1 MKKYTKSILVLLL
14 TVITIS
20 CSDNYLGDNVDP
32 NNPVQV
38 SPNLVLP
45 TAQTSTAA
53 LMHNHSR
60 LNTFGNLMMVN
71 WSQSDGFNW
80 YNDEFNYTVNS
91 SFYDAIFDD
100 SFLGPMKNYNVLR
113 NLSGDYSNYKA
124 IGEIMIAY
132 HFQILVDTYGDVPY
146 FQSLQR
152 NSISSPAYDN
162 AQVIYDDLIVKLDD
176 AIETIKSASATTV
189 VPGSDDV
196 MFQGDMTSWIKFAN
210 TIKLRILVRQSGMA
224 SRAAYVQTN
233 MDNIVAEGSGFITE
247 DVVVNPGYLN
257 VANKRSPFY
266 NAYGLTIVGQTQNN
280 GEATCASD
288 YIINYLTNTND
299 LRINQLYTEPATGHL
314 GVPQGLLNYP
324 EDNSFE
330 PQFVSKIGPGIL
342 SSATQDAPIMQVAE
356 ALLLQAEAVQRN
368 FMVGNAKALYEDA
381 ITASFSFL
389 GLSAGDASSYFSQSG
404 LVNVNWDA
412 SPNKIQA
419 IITQKWVAL
428 NGTNGHESWV
438 EYNRTGYPSGL
449 PLPLN
454 NTNADRPVRLA
465 YPQSEL
471 TNNAANVPTQPN
483 VFTQKIFWAN

>member
-1 MKKYTKSILVLLL
+1 
-14 TVITIS
+14 
-20 CSDNYLGDNVDP
+20 
-32 NNPVQV
+32 
-38 SPNLVLP
+38 
-45 TAQTSTAA
+45 
-53 LMHNHSR
+53 
-60 LNTFGNLMMVN
+60 
-71 WSQSDGFNW
+71 
-80 YNDEFNYTVNS
+80 
-91 SFYDAIFDD
+91 
-100 SFLGPMKNYNVLR
+100 
-113 NLSGDYSNYKA
+113 
-124 IGEIMIAY
+124 
-132 HFQILVDTYGDVPY
+132 
-146 FQSLQR
+146 
-152 NSISSPAYDN
+152 
-162 AQVIYDDLIVKLDD
+162 
-176 AIETIKSASATTV
+176 V

-210 TIKLRILVRQSGMA
+210 TIKLRILVRQSGMT

-288 YIINYLTNTND
+288 YVLNYLTNTND

-368 FMVGNAKALYEDA
+368 FMAGDAKALYEDA
-381 ITASFSFL
+381 ISASFTYL
-389 GLSAGDASSYFSQSG
+389 GLTAADASTYFSQSG
-404 LVNVNWDA
+404 MVNVNWDA

-449 PLPLN
+449 PIPLN
-454 NTNADRPVRLA
+454 NTNTDRPVRLA

-471 TNNAANVPTQPN
+471 TNNSANVPSQPN

>member
-1 MKKYTKSILVLLL
+1 MKKYTKSILVLLFAVM
-14 TVITIS
+14 TVS
-20 CSDNYLGDNVDP
+20 CSDDYLGDNVDP
-32 NNPVQV
+32 NNPLQV
-38 SPNLVLP
+38 SPDLVLP
-45 TAQTSTAA
+45 TAQTGTAA
-53 LMHNHSR
+53 VMHNDRR

-71 WSQSDGFNW
+71 WSQSDGFSW
-80 YNDEFNYTVNS
+80 YYDEFNYTVNS
-91 SFYDAIFDD
+91 TFYDAIFDD

-113 NLSGDYSNYKA
+113 SLSGEYSNYNA

-132 HFQILVDTYGDVPY
+132 HYQILVDTYGDVPY
-146 FQSLQR
+146 FDALQR
-152 NSISSPAYDN
+152 NTISTPAYDD
-162 AQVIYDDLIVKLDD
+162 AQLIYEDLIVKLDEAIDMIKNAD
-176 AIETIKSASATTV
+176 AAAV
-189 VPGSDDV
+189 VPGADDV
-196 MFQGDMTSWIKFAN
+196 MFQGDMTSWVKFAN

-233 MDNIVAEGSGFITE
+233 MDNIAAEGSGFITD
-247 DVVVNPGYLN
+247 DVLVNPGYLN
-257 VANKRSPFY
+257 VAGKRSPFY

-288 YIINYLTNTND
+288 FIVNYLINTND
-299 LRINQLYTEPATGHL
+299 ARINALYTEPATGHL

-324 EDNSFE
+324 EDDSFE
-330 PQFVSKIGPGIL
+330 PQFVSKLGPGIL
-342 SSATQDAPIMQVAE
+342 SSPTQDAPLFQVAE
-356 ALLLQAEAVQRN
+356 ALFLQAEAVQRG
-368 FMVGNAKALYEDA
+368 FMTGDAKALYEDA
-381 ITASFSFL
+381 ITASFTYL
-389 GLSAGDASSYFSQSG
+389 GLGAGDASFYFTQPG
-404 LVNVNWDA
+404 MVNVNWDD

-471 TNNAANVPTQPN
+471 TNNSANVPTQPN